1 MDASRKPRMSREM
14 MMRLSDPRRGS
25 IDGFTAYGHTGRSIN
40 RKHRANSDR
49 QYLNNYQSSAMA
61 SCHGHVRRF
70 GMELGVVASGHDH
83 KTKQSAE
90 QSLSN
95 RKPHTA
101 KTETDRPNRQSS
113 NANARPM
120 GLNRPRSSF
129 HEPPSRRYNP
139 YA

>member
-1 MDASRKPRMSREM
+1 MDASRKPRMSREL

-49 QYLNNYQSSAMA
+49 QYINNYQSSAMA
-61 SCHGHVRRF
+61 NGRGHVRRF
-70 GMELGVVASGHDH
+70 GMEMGVVSSENRYQ
-83 KTKQSAE
+83 TNQSTG

-95 RKPHTA
+95 RRSQVV
-101 KTETDRPNRQSS
+101 EENGSNRPCPNT
-113 NANARPM
+113 NTRPM

-139 YA
+139 YG

>member
-1 MDASRKPRMSREM
+1 MDASHKPRMSREM

-49 QYLNNYQSSAMA
+49 QYINNYQSSAMA

-70 GMELGVVASGHDH
+70 GMELGVVSSGHDH
-83 KTKQSAE
+83 KAKQPAG

-139 YA
+139 YG

>member
-1 MDASRKPRMSREM
+1 MDASRKPRMSREL

-49 QYLNNYQSSAMA
+49 QYINNYQSSTMA
-61 SCHGHVRRF
+61 NGHSHVRRL
-70 GMELGVVASGHDH
+70 GTEMGVVSSENRYQAN
-83 KTKQSAE
+83 QSTG

-95 RKPHTA
+95 RKSQV
-101 KTETDRPNRQSS
+101 TEGNGLNRPCA

>member
-1 MDASRKPRMSREM
+1 MDASHKPCMSREM

-49 QYLNNYQSSAMA
+49 QYINNYQSSAMA
-61 SCHGHVRRF
+61 NGYNRIRRF
-70 GMELGVVASGHDH
+70 GTEMGDVSSQQRHQTNQPADQG
-83 KTKQSAE
+83 
-90 QSLSN
+90 LSN
-95 RKPHTA
+95 RRSQV
-101 KTETDRPNRQSS
+101 TEGNSLNHPCA
-113 NANARPM
+113 NANTRPM

-139 YA
+139 YG

>member
-1 MDASRKPRMSREM
+1 MDASRKPRMSREL

-49 QYLNNYQSSAMA
+49 QYINNYQSSAMA

-70 GMELGVVASGHDH
+70 GMEMGVVSSENRYQAN
-83 KTKQSAE
+83 QSTG

-95 RKPHTA
+95 RKSQV
-101 KTETDRPNRQSS
+101 TEGNGLNRPCS

>member
-1 MDASRKPRMSREM
+1 MDASRKPRMSREL

-49 QYLNNYQSSAMA
+49 QYINNYQSSAMA

-70 GMELGVVASGHDH
+70 GTEMGVVPSENRYQAN
-83 KTKQSAE
+83 QSTR

-95 RKPHTA
+95 RKSQV
-101 KTETDRPNRQSS
+101 TEGNGFNRPCS
-113 NANARPM
+113 NVNARPT

>member
-49 QYLNNYQSSAMA
+49 QYINNYQSSTMA
-61 SCHGHVRRF
+61 NGHSHVRR
-70 GMELGVVASGHDH
+70 LGTEMGVMPSGNRYQAN
-83 KTKQSAE
+83 QSTG
-90 QSLSN
+90 QGLSN
-95 RKPHTA
+95 RRSQV
-101 KTETDRPNRQSS
+101 TEGNSLNRPCPDT
-113 NANARPM
+113 NARPM

-139 YA
+139 YG